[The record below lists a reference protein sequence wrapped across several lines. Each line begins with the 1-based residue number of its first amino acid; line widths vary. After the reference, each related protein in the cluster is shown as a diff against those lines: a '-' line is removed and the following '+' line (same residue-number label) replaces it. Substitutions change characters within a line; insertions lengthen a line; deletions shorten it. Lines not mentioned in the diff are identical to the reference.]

1 MVMMVLSKSKLKKIV
16 IFILIVAFIILFK
29 EKFKLNIK
37 YPVKD
42 FYEWHHKL
50 TGSCAMGRDNFA
62 EYNNIDVKNDK
73 MTVQEF
79 IKLTQNSFGGDVI
92 KQLAKEM
99 KVKIEN

>member
-1 MVMMVLSKSKLKKIV
+1 MLLIKQTPGEKLRFTK
-16 IFILIVAFIILFK
+16 
-29 EKFKLNIK
+29 N
-37 YPVKD
+37 
-42 FYEWHHKL
+42 
-50 TGSCAMGRDNFA
+50 N
-62 EYNNIDVKNDK
+62 NNIDVKNDK